1 MYLARLK
8 IENFRGIRK
17 AELVLKRRTLLIGS
31 NNVGKTTVLEAAALL
46 LGRDRMVV
54 DPNEWDFFNG
64 WMFENDR
71 PASDDSDA
79 EPDDEG
85 EGLDAPEADQAT
97 EQEEAPPIPVR
108 IRIDGVLAD
117 LTKEER
123 RLFCHPSRGGAVGA
137 WDPATAAF
145 HPAKPTKDQENA
157 VRVSFQAHFDLEE
170 GEVVSRRFFPI
181 DGESPLAGDPTEPLT
196 RRQIQAAGYYLLSA
210 TRLWKDAVR
219 FTSSIFGSLLRQRQV
234 HTGDQVRRIARS
246 LEALEPKAHEAAEL
260 VDLLEG
266 LKSTVGKFIPLSDD
280 DPLGFEVTELSSPDV
295 ERALTL
301 FLRGQRDER
310 RLPMS
315 RHGSAAISVQI
326 LAMLVML
333 GTHRR
338 DKSLSF
344 LLGLEEPELHLHPH
358 AQRNLVAAVRADAT
372 QVLVT
377 THSPAITECFGPAEV
392 CVLSSRDGE
401 LTGRYLLSHEMQQ
414 ATKNLIK
421 RWVFTRRRTFAE
433 ALMAPAVMLVEG
445 VTEEDLLP
453 GLTRIGAA
461 QDSLDAL
468 GCTVVDCGG
477 SELPK
482 LLPLLERFPGVRV
495 VLVDGDADG
504 DDYAD
509 KVRALAPEQQP
520 ELLVLLPVGKPFE
533 RSLIHGLDDAAA
545 ERVVERLT
553 SACGEILVDP
563 PPGKTASDLENF
575 LVHTKMKN
583 NSALRA
589 VVAKAFD
596 DAGVVPP
603 ALAQLRAEVAKAL
616 TTRPAA
622 MNEVRL
628 T

>member
-1 MYLARLK
+1 MYLAQLK
-8 IENFRGIRK
+8 IRNFRGIRE
-17 AELVLKRRTLLIGS
+17 AELTLKRRTLLIGS

-64 WMFENDR
+64 WMFESDR
-71 PASDDSDA
+71 PADDD
-79 EPDDEG
+79 PDDDEEQAG
-85 EGLDAPEADQAT
+85 GKGAPGTDPPVEKAEAALV
-97 EQEEAPPIPVR
+97 PIR

-137 WDPATAAF
+137 WDPTTATF
-145 HPAKPTKDQENA
+145 HATKRTADQEHA
-157 VRVSFQAHFDLEE
+157 VRVSFQAQFDTDE
-170 GEVVSRRFFPI
+170 GEVVSKRFFPI
-181 DGESPLAGDPTEPLT
+181 DGEDPLAGDPTEPLT

-246 LEALEPKAHEAAEL
+246 LEALEPKAHQAAEL

-266 LKSTVGKFIPLSDD
+266 LRDTVGRFIPLSGD

-301 FLRGQRDER
+301 FLRGQRDDR

-338 DKSLSF
+338 QKALSF

-358 AQRNLVAAVRADAT
+358 AQRNLVTAVREDAT

-377 THSPAITECFGPAEV
+377 THSPAITECFEPAEV
-392 CVLSSRDGE
+392 CVLSSRNGE
-401 LTGRYLLSHEMQQ
+401 LAGRYLLSHEMQP
-414 ATKNLIK
+414 ATKNRIK
-421 RWVFTRRRTFAE
+421 RWVFTKRRLFAE

-445 VTEEDLLP
+445 DTEQDLLP
-453 GLTRIGAA
+453 SLMRIASDK
-461 QDSLDAL
+461 DSLDAL
-468 GCTVVDCGG
+468 GCTVVECGG
-477 SELPK
+477 SGLPK
-482 LLPLLERFPGVRV
+482 FLPFFERFPGVRV
-495 VLVDGDADG
+495 VLVDGDPDG
-504 DDYAD
+504 DKYAHSL
-509 KVRALAPEQQP
+509 RGLPPAQQP
-520 ELLVLLPVGKPFE
+520 ELLVLLPAGKPFE
-533 RSLIHGLDDAAA
+533 RSLVHGLVDTDA
-545 ERVVERLT
+545 ERVVEHLT
-553 SACGEILVDP
+553 PACAEILVAP
-563 PPGKTASDLENF
+563 PTGKTVADLETF
-575 LVHTKMKN
+575 LVDSKMKKN
-583 NSALRA
+583 AALRA

-596 DAGVVPP
+596 DAEVIPP
-603 ALAQLRAEVAKAL
+603 VLAKLRAEVAKAL
-616 TTRPAA
+616 ATGPAA